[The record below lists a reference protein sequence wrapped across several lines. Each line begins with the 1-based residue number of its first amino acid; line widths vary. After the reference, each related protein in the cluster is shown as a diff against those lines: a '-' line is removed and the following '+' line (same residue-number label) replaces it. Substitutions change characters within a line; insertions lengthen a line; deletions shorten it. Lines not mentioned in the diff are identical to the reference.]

1 MNKHIS
7 SSERYQIQAFIDS
20 GICIQAIANKLS
32 RHKSS
37 IHREVGRNTG
47 GNGYLAHTA
56 QQRAD
61 VRAQSSRNAKVIEPR
76 TWQAVDHLLVDTDSP
91 EQISQRLGISCQA
104 IYNRV
109 RDDKRADG
117 CLWLFL
123 RSQRPYRKRCGAAGR
138 AGKIPNRRAL
148 SERAAHIERR
158 AQVGHVEADTIVGPN
173 HASAILT
180 VVDRKS
186 GYLWA
191 GLLTDRSAPVAH
203 TAMLNLLTPVAGSIK
218 TVTTDNGGEFAMHEQ
233 LDAALGCTSYFCDP
247 YCSWQRGT
255 NENTNGLIR
264 QFLPKWRDLSK
275 VTQEELTMIVDIL
288 NNRPRK
294 RLGFKTP
301 HQVFIKSFNR
311 RRNS

>member
-7 SSERYQIQAFIDS
+7 SNERYQIQAYIDS
-20 GICIQAIANKLS
+20 GISIAAIANKLG

-37 IHREVGRNTG
+37 IHREMNRNTG

-56 QQRAD
+56 QQRANT
-61 VRAQSSRNAKVIEPR
+61 RAKCSRNAKEIEPR
-76 TWQAVDHLLVDTDSP
+76 TWQAVDHLLMDTDSP
-91 EQISQRLGISCQA
+91 EQISHQLGISWQA

-123 RSQRPYRKRCGAAGR
+123 RSQSPYRKRCGAAGR
-138 AGKIPNRRAL
+138 PGKIPNRRPI
-148 SERAAHIERR
+148 SERAQHIEQR
-158 AQVGHVEADTIVGPN
+158 AQVGHIEADTIVGPH

-180 VVDRKS
+180 AVDRKS
-186 GYLWA
+186 GFLWA
-191 GLLTDRSAPVAH
+191 GLLLDRSAPEAH
-203 TAMLNLLTPVAGSIK
+203 KAMLALLSPVASSIK
-218 TVTTDNGGEFAMHEQ
+218 TVTTDNGGEFALHEQ
-233 LDAALGCTSYFCDP
+233 LDTAIGCTSYFCDP

-275 VTQEELTMIVDIL
+275 VTQEELTMIVNIL

-301 HQVFIKSFNR
+301 HQVFMKSLHR